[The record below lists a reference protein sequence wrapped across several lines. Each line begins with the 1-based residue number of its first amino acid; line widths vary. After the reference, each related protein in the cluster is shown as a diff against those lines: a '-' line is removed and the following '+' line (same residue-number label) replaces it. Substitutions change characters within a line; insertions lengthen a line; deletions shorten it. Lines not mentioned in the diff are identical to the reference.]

1 MGELSPW
8 HWAIV
13 IIVLVA
19 LFGARR
25 LPDAARSI
33 GRSARILKSELR
45 APDPE
50 SPPPAPAPTTPAPPT
65 PAPPTQAEPTPAAST
80 PAATAASAEAPPTT
94 PRVSESEGPG
104 ADSTITTSQ
113 SPPRHN

>member
-50 SPPPAPAPTTPAPPT
+50 SPPQATPAQATPAAPTTAPST
-65 PAPPTQAEPTPAAST
+65 TAPS
-80 PAATAASAEAPPTT
+80 EAPPTT